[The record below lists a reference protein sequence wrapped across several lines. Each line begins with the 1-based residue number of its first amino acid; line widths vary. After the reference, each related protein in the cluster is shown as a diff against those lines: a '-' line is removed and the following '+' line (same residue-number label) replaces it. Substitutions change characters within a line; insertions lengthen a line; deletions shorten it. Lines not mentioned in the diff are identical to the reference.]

1 MARADLSQF
10 LFVLAVAQYVLP
22 ALVSLWGALR
32 FVSLNAGY
40 RDSDEGRV
48 CCFDLLSLVFYS
60 SPYIWGTCG

>member
-1 MARADLSQF
+1 MVGADLSQF
-10 LFVLAVAQYVLP
+10 LFVLSVAQYVLP
-22 ALVSLWGALR
+22 APVSLRGALR

-60 SPYIWGTCG
+60 SPYILDTC